1 MLTSNRF
8 FRVSFCILMLLSNW
22 VFIGHAQSIKPTIPV
37 VKNGVIDLR
46 NIPLDQASVPIS
58 GDWGIYWNQLL
69 SPADSLPSLT
79 TYTYFPNHWNYTT
92 INGKT
97 LSAKGYASYTV
108 RVLLNSKLENKLAIK
123 LPDTYCSFKL
133 FVNGQF
139 FAAAGLPGTTKE
151 TTTEQWLEQVAE
163 LPNADTLDLIL
174 QIANFRH
181 SKGGPYKPILIG
193 NKQILQA
200 DKAAEDGFD
209 LLLAGALLM
218 GGLFFIGLFYFGKHD
233 KVILFFSLFCIAYSY
248 RVIGSDNYVLHSLFP
263 NFPWIIGVHL
273 EYLSLFASFIFFM
286 FYTKYLFPE
295 ETNNWLLYTE
305 AILAGILCL
314 VVLIFPPSVFTQ
326 LINPFLIVMFSIII
340 HVFYIYIRAYLNKKL
355 GAKYAL
361 LSTGILL
368 VIFFLINLK
377 YFNIIQPP
385 RFVLFFGYI
394 TFFFLQS
401 LVLSFRFAFILKE
414 AKKQAEQGLQAKN
427 DFLSTMS
434 HEIRTPLN
442 SILGMTNIM
451 LMEKPSEEQKEQ
463 LNVLLFSA
471 NNLLS
476 IVNDILDYNK
486 IEAGKMGFESIEMD
500 LKNIAHKLIR
510 GFGILAKDKGIDL
523 RLKIDE
529 QLSTNLIGDPTRISQ
544 IMGNLIHNAIKFTK
558 KGFVELRIGVV
569 HRDASNIGLL
579 VEIED
584 TGIGIATEKQQMIF
598 DQFTQAD
605 TSTSRNFG
613 GTGLGLAISKRL
625 LELQGAQLQL
635 KSEPEKGSTFFFEIK
650 FPIAAP
656 KIIEKPIVQSPAPT
670 EESKPLTGMSIL
682 LVEDNEVNIL
692 VVKTFLS
699 KWGATVDIAQNGQ
712 EAVDLFNSS
721 KHQIILMDMH
731 MPVMDGYEATRILRE
746 RGVKTP
752 IIALTA
758 SLPREIEDRIK
769 STGINDI
776 VVKPF
781 IPSELFK
788 LILHYTGIHR
798 F

>member
-1 MLTSNRF
+1 MLLKKTILQ
-8 FRVSFCILMLLSNW
+8 VSLSLLMLLGNM
-22 VFIGHAQSIKPTIPV
+22 VFFVTAQTKSSLEPLVQK
-37 VKNGVIDLR
+37 GFIDLR
-46 NIPLDQASVPIS
+46 NIPFHETTIPIS
-58 GDWGIYWNQLL
+58 GDWTIYWGKLL
-69 SPADSLPSLT
+69 TPDDSLTQPT
-79 TYTYFPNHWNYTT
+79 TYTFFPKHWNYTT
-92 INGKT
+92 LNQEV
-97 LSAKGYASYTV
+97 LSAKGFATYTV
-108 RVLLNSKLENKLAIK
+108 QIIINSKEQQNLAIK

-133 FVNGQF
+133 FVNGKP
-139 FAAAGLPGTTKE
+139 FANAGVPGTTKE
-151 TTTEQWLEQVAE
+151 TTTEQWIEQVAE
-163 LPNADTLDLIL
+163 LPNTDTLNLIL

-193 NKQILQA
+193 SKQVLFHE
-200 DKAAEDGFD
+200 KATEDGFD

-233 KVILFFSLFCIAYSY
+233 RVILFFSLFCIAYSY
-248 RVIGSDNYVLHSLFP
+248 RIIGSDNYVLHSLFP
-263 NFPWIIGVHL
+263 DFPWIIGVHL
-273 EYLSLFASFIFFM
+273 EYLSLFASFLFFM

-295 ETNNWLLYTE
+295 ETNKWLLYTE

-314 VVLIFPPSVFTQ
+314 IVIIFPPSVFTQ
-326 LINPFLIVMFSIII
+326 LINPFLIVMFSLII
-340 HVFYIYIRAYLNKKL
+340 HVFYIYVKAYMGKKL

-361 LSTGILL
+361 FSTGILL

-385 RFVLFFGYI
+385 RFILFFGYI

-414 AKKQAEQGLQAKN
+414 AKKQAEQGLKAKN

-476 IVNDILDYNK
+476 IVNDILDFNK
-486 IEAGKMGFESIEMD
+486 IEAGKIGFETIEVD
-500 LKNIAHKLIR
+500 LRNIANKLIAAFNTLAKEKGIQLKLNIDDELKN
-510 GFGILAKDKGIDL
+510 
-523 RLKIDE
+523 
-529 QLSTNLIGDPTRISQ
+529 TVIGDPTRISQ
-544 IMGNLIHNAIKFTK
+544 IIGNLIHNAIKFTK
-558 KGFVELRIGVV
+558 KGHVELSIKVIKQ
-569 HRDASNIGLL
+569 DASSVHLL
-579 VEIED
+579 IAIED

-605 TSTSRNFG
+605 NSTSRNFG

-625 LELQGAQLQL
+625 LELQGATLQL
-635 KSEPEKGSTFFFEIK
+635 RSEQEKGSTFYFEII
-650 FPIAAP
+650 FPKTSP
-656 KIIEKPIVQSPAPT
+656 KIIEQNISRTTAPS

-682 LVEDNEVNIL
+682 LVEDNEVNVL
-692 VVKTFLS
+692 VAKTFLN
-699 KWGATVDIAQNGQ
+699 KWGATIDVAQNGQ
-712 EAVDLFNSS
+712 EAVDIFKPSI
-721 KHQIILMDMH
+721 HQLILMDMH
-731 MPVMDGYEATRILRE
+731 MPVMDGYEATKILRD
-746 RGVKTP
+746 RGIKTP

-769 STGINDI
+769 STGIDDI

-781 IPSELFK
+781 IPSELYK

-798 F
+798 L

>member
-1 MLTSNRF
+1 MMPINN
-8 FRVSFCILMLLSNW
+8 FRLVSLCLFMLLSNGIQL
-22 VFIGHAQSIKPTIPV
+22 VHAQKSGDSIPKVI
-37 VKNGVIDLR
+37 NGVIDLR
-46 NIPLDQASVPIS
+46 NNNFSQNQIALNGNWA
-58 GDWGIYWNQLL
+58 IYWGQLL
-69 SPADSLPSLT
+69 TPEKPLPQPT
-79 TYTYFPNHWNYTT
+79 TYTYFPKHWNYTEL
-92 INGKT
+92 NGKT
-97 LSAKGYASYTV
+97 LPSKGYATYRV
-108 RVLLNSKLENKLAIK
+108 RVLLNSRLQKNLAIK

-139 FAAAGLPGTTKE
+139 FAAAGEPGKTKAS
-151 TTTEQWLEQVAE
+151 TTEQWIEQVAE
-163 LPNADTLDLIL
+163 LPNTDTLDLLL

-193 NKQILQA
+193 EKSTLFY
-200 DKAAEDGFD
+200 DKAADDGFD

-218 GGLFFIGLFYFGKHD
+218 GGLFFLGLFYFGKHD
-233 KVILFFSLFCIAYSY
+233 RVILFFSMFCIAYSY
-248 RVIGSDNYVLHSLFP
+248 RIIGSDNYVLHSLFP

-273 EYLSLFASFIFFM
+273 EYLSLFASFLFFM
-286 FYTKYLFPE
+286 FYTKYLFPD
-295 ETNNWLLYTE
+295 ETNKWLVYTE

-314 VVLIFPPSVFTQ
+314 VVIVFPPTIFTQ
-326 LINPFLIVMFSIII
+326 LINPFLIVMFSIML
-340 HVFYIYIRAYLNKKL
+340 HVFYIYIKAYMNQKL

-368 VIFFLINLK
+368 IIFFMINLK

-394 TFFFLQS
+394 TFFVLQS
-401 LVLSFRFAFILKE
+401 LILSFRFAFILKE
-414 AKKQAEQGLQAKN
+414 AKAQAEQGLKAKN

-451 LMEKPSEEQKEQ
+451 LMEKPTEDQKEQ

-486 IEAGKMGFESIEMD
+486 IDAGKIGFESIEMD
-500 LKNIAHKLIR
+500 LKNIAQKLIA
-510 GFGILAKDKGIDL
+510 GFNTLAKDKGIE
-523 RLKIDE
+523 LKLDIDRT
-529 QLSTNLIGDPTRISQ
+529 LNNHLIGDPTRTSQ
-544 IMGNLIHNAIKFTK
+544 IIGNLVHNAIKFTK
-558 KGFVELRIGVV
+558 KGYVALRIKVIEQDNQKV
-569 HRDASNIGLL
+569 RLL
-579 VEIED
+579 IEVED
-584 TGIGIATEKQQMIF
+584 TGIGIASEKQQMIF

-605 TSTSRNFG
+605 NSTSRNFG

-625 LELQGAQLQL
+625 LELQGSELKL
-635 KSEPEKGSTFFFEIK
+635 KSETNKGSLFYFDISY
-650 FPIAAP
+650 PLAAP
-656 KIIEKPIVQSPAPT
+656 KLNNPIAIQSSAPT
-670 EESKPLTGMSIL
+670 EESKPLTGMTIL

-692 VVKTFLS
+692 VAKTFLT
-699 KWGATVDIAQNGQ
+699 KWGANIDIAQNGQ
-712 EAVDLFNSS
+712 EAINQFDPAVHKL
-721 KHQIILMDMH
+721 ILMDMH
-731 MPVMDGYEATRILRE
+731 MPVMDGYEATRILRS
-746 RGVKTP
+746 RGVTTP

-758 SLPREIEDRIK
+758 SLPREIEARIK
-769 STGINDI
+769 ETGIDDI

-798 F
+798 L

>member
-1 MLTSNRF
+1 MMPIKK
-8 FRVSFCILMLLSNW
+8 FRLVSLCLFMLLSNGIQL
-22 VFIGHAQSIKPTIPV
+22 VHAQKSGDSIPKVI
-37 VKNGVIDLR
+37 NGVIDLR
-46 NIPLDQASVPIS
+46 NNDFSQNQIALNGNWA
-58 GDWGIYWNQLL
+58 IYWGQLL
-69 SPADSLPSLT
+69 TPENPVPRQT
-79 TYTYFPNHWNYTT
+79 TYTYFPKHWNYTEL
-92 INGKT
+92 NGKT
-97 LSAKGYASYTV
+97 LPSKGFATYRV
-108 RVLLNSKLENKLAIK
+108 QVLLNSRLQKNLAIK

-139 FAAAGLPGTTKE
+139 FAAAGEPGKTKAS
-151 TTTEQWLEQVAE
+151 TTEQWIEQVAE
-163 LPNADTLDLIL
+163 LPNTDTLDLLL

-193 NKQILQA
+193 EKSTLFY
-200 DKAAEDGFD
+200 DKAADDGFD

-218 GGLFFIGLFYFGKHD
+218 GGLFFLGLFYFGKHD
-233 KVILFFSLFCIAYSY
+233 RVILFFSMFCIAYSY
-248 RVIGSDNYVLHSLFP
+248 RIIGSDNYVLHSLFP

-273 EYLSLFASFIFFM
+273 EYLSLFASFLFFM
-286 FYTKYLFPE
+286 FYTKYLFPD
-295 ETNNWLLYTE
+295 ETNKWLVYTE

-314 VVLIFPPSVFTQ
+314 VVIIFPPTIFTQ
-326 LINPFLIVMFSIII
+326 LINPFLIVMFSIML
-340 HVFYIYIRAYLNKKL
+340 HVFYIYIKAYMNQKL

-368 VIFFLINLK
+368 IIFFMINLK

-394 TFFFLQS
+394 TFFVLQS
-401 LVLSFRFAFILKE
+401 LILSFRFAFILKE
-414 AKKQAEQGLQAKN
+414 AKAQAEQGLKAKN

-451 LMEKPSEEQKEQ
+451 LMEKPTEDQKEQ

-486 IEAGKMGFESIEMD
+486 IDAGKIGFESIEMD
-500 LKNIAHKLIR
+500 LKNIAQKLIA
-510 GFGILAKDKGIDL
+510 GFNTLAKDKGIE
-523 RLKIDE
+523 LKLDID
-529 QLSTNLIGDPTRISQ
+529 STLNNHLIGDPTRTSQ
-544 IMGNLIHNAIKFTK
+544 IIGNLVHNAIKFTK
-558 KGFVELRIGVV
+558 KGYVALRIKVIEQDNQKV
-569 HRDASNIGLL
+569 RLL
-579 VEIED
+579 IEVED
-584 TGIGIATEKQQMIF
+584 TGIGIASEKQQMIF

-605 TSTSRNFG
+605 NSTSRNFG

-625 LELQGAQLQL
+625 LELQGSDLKL
-635 KSEPEKGSTFFFEIK
+635 KSETNKGSLFYFDISY
-650 FPIAAP
+650 PLAAP
-656 KIIEKPIVQSPAPT
+656 KLNNPIAIQSSAPT
-670 EESKPLTGMSIL
+670 EESKPLTGMTIL

-692 VVKTFLS
+692 VAKTFLS
-699 KWGATVDIAQNGQ
+699 KWGANIDIAQNGQ
-712 EAVDLFNSS
+712 EAVNKFNPALH
-721 KHQIILMDMH
+721 KLILMDMH
-731 MPVMDGYEATRILRE
+731 MPVMDGYEATRILRS
-746 RGVKTP
+746 RGVTTP

-758 SLPREIEDRIK
+758 SLPREIEVRIK
-769 STGINDI
+769 ETGIDDI

-798 F
+798 L